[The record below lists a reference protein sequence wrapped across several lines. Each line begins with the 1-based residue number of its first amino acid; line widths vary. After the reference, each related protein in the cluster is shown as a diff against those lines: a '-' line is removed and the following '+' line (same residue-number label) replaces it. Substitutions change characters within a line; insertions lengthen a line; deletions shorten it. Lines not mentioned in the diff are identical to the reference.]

1 MWFIM
6 YFFRLIKNQSNTGCT
21 MNLDIPLSIFIIL
34 DCVTSNPRFGFFETE
49 GILLIVYELINVRPR
64 E

>member
-1 MWFIM
+1 
-6 YFFRLIKNQSNTGCT
+6 